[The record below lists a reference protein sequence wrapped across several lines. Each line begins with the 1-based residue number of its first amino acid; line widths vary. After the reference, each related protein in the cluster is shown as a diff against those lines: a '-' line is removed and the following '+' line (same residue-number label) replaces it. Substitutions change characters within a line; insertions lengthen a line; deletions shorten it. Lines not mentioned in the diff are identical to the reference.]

1 MEIMVDYRDFQSR
14 LDLFPYR
21 SYEMVRQDSNLIV
34 ELQTMQWGKLCFLI
48 TDTYSEALTR
58 QLQQLLES
66 HLYPR
71 TCGS

>member
-21 SYEMVRQDSNLIV
+21 SFDLVRHDNSLVV

-48 TDTYSEALTR
+48 TDTCSETLTR
-58 QLQQLLES
+58 QLQQLLED
-66 HLYPR
+66 HLYHR
-71 TCGS
+71 TCRP

>member
-21 SYEMVRQDSNLIV
+21 SFDLVRQDNSLVV
-34 ELQTMQWGKLCFLI
+34 ELQTLQWGKLCFLI
-48 TDTYSEALTR
+48 TDTCSDTLTR
-58 QLQQLLES
+58 QLQHLLES

-71 TCGS
+71 TCRS